1 MFKNYWFKQLKR
13 LPIASHTHT
22 YAHSGPYCFLSFYS
36 LFYKLTSCSGPPSH
50 PIALGSHLQSL
61 LLQGHS
67 ISAGLVNLASFAP
80 SYTEAKYGICRC
92 LLPAFDFCHHLPS
105 PKPVRKDM
113 MRCANQ
119 LKSELKPNIADMKD
133 DFL

>member
-1 MFKNYWFKQLKR
+1 MYSPFLLIGILSNLINFLRHVQKLLVQRTEKTTYCFTH
-13 LPIASHTHT
+13 IHAHT
-22 YAHSGPYCFLSFYS
+22 GPYRFLSFYS
-36 LFYKLTSCSGPPSH
+36 LSYRLAPHSGPPSH

-67 ISAGLVNLASFAP
+67 ITAGLANLASFAP

-105 PKPVRKDM
+105 PKPVSKGRDEV
-113 MRCANQ
+113 C
-119 LKSELKPNIADMKD
+119 
-133 DFL
+133 